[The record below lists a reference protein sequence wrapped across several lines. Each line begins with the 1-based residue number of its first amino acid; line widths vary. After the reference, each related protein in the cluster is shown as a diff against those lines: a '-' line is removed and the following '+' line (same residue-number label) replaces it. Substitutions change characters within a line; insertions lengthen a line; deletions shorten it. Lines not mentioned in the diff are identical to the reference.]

1 MATDAW
7 GPSGQSSLNRDDF
20 NQILKACRE
29 QEWQEEEEKLLTATV
44 NMQSSAPPL
53 IYFIEQRNH
62 LIRLLRYLHGYCDLC
77 SVQGDLNVSSKVQE
91 IHKKFVHLVFQFY
104 M

>member
-44 NMQSSAPPL
+44 NMQSPAPPPINL
-53 IYFIEQRNH
+53 LHRATKPFNQASSISS
-62 LIRLLRYLHGYCDLC
+62 RLL
-77 SVQGDLNVSSKVQE
+77 
-91 IHKKFVHLVFQFY
+91 
-104 M
+104 